1 MRIIITGAT
10 GVLGSYLVN
19 YFKNNKYKIF
29 TIGNKKKAHF
39 NLDLNNKKKLFKIV
53 KKINPDCIINCVAL
67 TNVDLCEK
75 NFHKSYLSNT
85 LTVSSL
91 LESVKTLKKK
101 PHLIHISTDQLY
113 NGLLKKKNSEKK
125 IQLINNYSLCKYL
138 GELELKKYQKKTI
151 IRTNFYGKSISTF
164 RKTFSEYIITKLKKR
179 KKIFLASNIYF
190 NPIEIYNLSIIIKK
204 IIEKKIFGL
213 YNIGNKRIFTKYS
226 FGLYIAKKNNLKK
239 SFIYRFKSKVS
250 IHKRPLNTI
259 MSNKKIEKKLC
270 IKIN

>member
-19 YFKNNKYKIF
+19 FFKNSKYKIF
-29 TIGNKKKAHF
+29 TIGNKKKADF
-39 NLDLNNKKKLFKIV
+39 NLDLNNKKKLLKII
-53 KKINPDCIINCVAL
+53 KKIKPDCIINCVAL
-67 TNVDLCEK
+67 TDVDLCER
-75 NFHKSYLSNT
+75 NFYKSYLSNT

-91 LESVKTLKKK
+91 LESIKTLKKK

-113 NGLLKKKNSEKK
+113 NGSLKKKNSEKK

-151 IRTNFYGKSISTF
+151 IRTNFYGKSVSIL
-164 RKTFSEYIITKLKKR
+164 RKTFSEYIISKLKKR

-190 NPIEIYNLSIIIKK
+190 NPIEIYNLSIIIRK
-204 IIEKKIFGL
+204 IITKKIFGL
-213 YNIGNKRIFTKYS
+213 YNIGNKKIFTKYS

-239 SFIYRFKSKVS
+239 NFIYKFKNKIS

-259 MSNKKIEKKLC
+259 MSNKKIEKKLF
-270 IKIN
+270 I